1 MERILVSTARERV
14 RNIKT
19 CVCVSMLARLVPI
32 DAKFFSS
39 LSIARKEKRKVHFIT
54 VVTIRR
60 GDTNEKF
67 EAFGKNIR
75 GEEEIKHF
83 ENSLVEETAENA
95 FFLPPLPSPVHL
107 VLGWK
112 NMGTQSLHSA
122 QDGAFFPPF
131 EMRAT
136 FF

>member
-1 MERILVSTARERV
+1 
-14 RNIKT
+14 
-19 CVCVSMLARLVPI
+19 MLARLVPI

-54 VVTIRR
+54 VATIRR

-122 QDGAFFPPF
+122 QDSAFFPPF

>member
-39 LSIARKEKRKVHFIT
+39 LSIARKEIRKVHFIT
-54 VVTIRR
+54 VATIRR

-95 FFLPPLPSPVHL
+95 FFLPPLPSPVRSGL
-107 VLGWK
+107 EKYGDSK
-112 NMGTQSLHSA
+112 FA
-122 QDGAFFPPF
+122 
-131 EMRAT
+131 
-136 FF
+136 